1 MEHSKNAPEQF
12 VISNPHWTV
21 ADWGNFGQRALALQ
35 LEIERE
41 RFSRLVKETRK
52 SMILTRKQ
60 LAALAGVD
68 SREIKLIEKLKG
80 DPSFETEHR
89 LCFTLNIE
97 VRYKPESRGVK
108 VDQTSN

>member
-1 MEHSKNAPEQF
+1 MNDKKRNPGDF
-12 VISNPHWTV
+12 VFSNPHWTI
-21 ADWGNFGQRALALQ
+21 ADWGKFGPRALALQ

-52 SMILTRKQ
+52 SMSLTRKQ
-60 LAALAGVD
+60 LAALAGVH